1 MLPCPFVGIYSGE
14 KSHQFLHETWIILL
28 SKSVETFFMVSI
40 SDMPNIRYCKILQGM
55 MDKVTE
61 NIPKQCRIG
70 DACFMSLATF
80 GGNLCTRHPK
90 NINRVH
96 KDSNNFLSV
105 IIIMRTNAHGGET
118 LSYDGEK
125 MD

>member
-1 MLPCPFVGIYSGE
+1 MNKLPPIFADDVKHHRQE
-14 KSHQFLHETWIILL
+14 PRILAL
-28 SKSVETFFMVSI
+28 ARSVETFDMVSI
-40 SDMPNIRYCKILQGM
+40 SDMPKSKYWNILESM
-55 MDKVTE
+55 LDKTKE